1 MISAS
6 KLAIFGLS
14 AAAAMAHAGQVS
26 AAERGYDRNR
36 GFDRG
41 CDNTSRGLRVGFGFS
56 EYGSGVSFNFGNRGG
71 YCAPVRSYCEPVRS
85 YCEPVRSYC
94 EPVYVRPYCPPV
106 IVNRYDYCPPR
117 TIVYSDPVIVER
129 PEYVERPVYVERQ
142 VVVLQP
148 APQQVPR
155 PVIVEQQVQQP
166 VVTQAVYTSPEV
178 RQPAPVVVQPT
189 YRDRELGDAYLRMGD
204 PDNAV
209 RVYSKYL
216 SAWNADGTAVRN
228 MGFAQIA
235 RGDAGEGVKFVVR
248 GYQLEPSMAQR
259 PLAKSDFGG
268 EGSFQ
273 KTLDNATGAAA
284 GNNTPEAWLTVAILQ
299 HVANQKEQSI
309 NALQRSRDAGLDKT
323 LLDQFT
329 LELSK

>member
-1 MISAS
+1 MISATKS
-6 KLAIFGLS
+6 AIFALPV
-14 AAAAMAHAGQVS
+14 AAVMALAGHAG
-26 AAERGYDRNR
+26 AADRGRDHNR

-41 CDNTSRGLRVGFGFS
+41 CDNTSRGLHVGFGFS
-56 EYGSGVSFNFGNRGG
+56 DYGSSVSLNFGNRGG
-71 YCAPVRSYCEPVRS
+71 YCAPVRSYCA
-85 YCEPVRSYC
+85 PVRSYC

-117 TIVYSDPVIVER
+117 PIVYSEPVI
-129 PEYVERPVYVERQ
+129 VERPVYVERQ
-142 VVVLQP
+142 VVVQQP
-148 APQQVPR
+148 SPQQ
-155 PVIVEQQVQQP
+155 VIVEQPVRQQA
-166 VVTQAVYTSPEV
+166 VVTQAVYTPTEV
-178 RQPAPVVVQPT
+178 RQPAPVVEQPT

-216 SAWNADGTAVRN
+216 TAWNADGTAVRN
-228 MGFAQIA
+228 MGFAQIG
-235 RGDAGEGVKFVVR
+235 RGDAGEGVKSVVR
-248 GYQLEPSMAQR
+248 GYQLEPSMVQR

-273 KTLDNATGAAA
+273 KTLDNATRAAA